1 MELIECLE
9 NLEIGQNDLETSKE
23 AENEILSKNQQKKLN
38 RYEVI
43 SGRVSLCI

>member
-9 NLEIGQNDLETSKE
+9 NLEIGQNDLETCKE
-23 AENEILSKNQQKKLN
+23 AENKILSKNQQKKLN

-43 SGRVSLCI
+43 SGRFSLCM